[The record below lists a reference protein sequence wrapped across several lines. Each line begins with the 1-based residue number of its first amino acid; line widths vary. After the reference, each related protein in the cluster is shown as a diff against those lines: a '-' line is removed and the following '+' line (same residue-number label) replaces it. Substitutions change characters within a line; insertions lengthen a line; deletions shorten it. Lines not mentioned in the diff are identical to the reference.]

1 MVDKS
6 IVTEWLKKADS
17 DFQFASTA
25 LEDTKYFSQICF
37 LFQQA
42 AEKYLKACIIAHELP
57 FKKIHD
63 LGVLLNELK
72 EKFPQFSKL
81 SEHADFLTG
90 FYIEAR
96 YPDSISSPL
105 SKETAQE
112 AKNAASNIQHFVK
125 EFLGY

>member
-6 IVTEWLKKADS
+6 IITEWLKKADS
-17 DFQFASTA
+17 DYQFASAA
-25 LEDTKYFSQICF
+25 LDDTKYFSQICF

-42 AEKYLKACIIAHELP
+42 AEKYLKACIITHELP

-63 LGVLLNELK
+63 LGVLLNELI
-72 EKFPQFSKL
+72 EKFPQFSRL
-81 SEHADFLTG
+81 SEQADFLTG
-90 FYIEAR
+90 FYIETR

-105 SKETAQE
+105 SKETAL
-112 AKNAASNIQHFVK
+112 KVKKAAFDIQHFVK